1 MLKISQLPEKCK
13 LQGKDIIPQEWLM
26 LKRDFQI
33 CISVPWSIWSF
44 LATYGNWKT
53 NILYHGKLTNHFKQG
68 KSCTCRNL
76 MQL

>member
-33 CISVPWSIWSF
+33 
-44 LATYGNWKT
+44 
-53 NILYHGKLTNHFKQG
+53 
-68 KSCTCRNL
+68 
-76 MQL
+76 